1 MSNPFTAIVGA
12 LIAPVTSLISEA
24 ITDKDKAAQL
34 AFEISTL
41 AANQAHAEVLA
52 QLAVN
57 QAEAASG
64 SMFVGGWR
72 PAVGWVCV
80 VAMALNFIVTPMFG
94 PVIEAY
100 TKVVMEPLAMGEMM
114 PILLGMLGLTAAR
127 TFEKQQ
133 GVAKP

>member
-1 MSNPFTAIVGA
+1 MSNPFTSIVGA

-24 ITDKDKAAQL
+24 ITDKDKAAEL
-34 AFEISTL
+34 AYRVATM
-41 AANQAHAEVLA
+41 AAEHAHAEVLA
-52 QLAVN
+52 QIEVN
-57 QAEAASG
+57 KAEAASG
-64 SMFVGGWR
+64 SLFVGGWR

-80 VAMALNFIVTPMFG
+80 AAMALNFILTPMLG

-100 TKVVMEPLAMGEMM
+100 TPVVMPPLAMGEMM

-127 TFEKQQ
+127 TYEKQQ